1 MRALTAYDPAVYQA
15 QGAITHPDWQ
25 IDRIDFQ
32 PYPFPSYTAELV
44 RLLKETQ
51 VEGETQFLQDLDPE
65 WVAQD
70 LVDDSLVKAALAA
83 VGGPAAFRLPENLTR
98 KETIAL

>member
-1 MRALTAYDPAVYQA
+1 
-15 QGAITHPDWQ
+15 
-25 IDRIDFQ
+25 
-32 PYPFPSYTAELV
+32 
-44 RLLKETQ
+44 
-51 VEGETQFLQDLDPE
+51 
-65 WVAQD
+65 VAQD